1 MLSRS
6 PKSNTPLKNTSKAYI
21 KGGELMFSKTIFKQ
35 TFKANFKLWLIITL
49 LLIVFC
55 ALLIGVFKP
64 ETISNLQDLIKGSPL
79 ESILE
84 QQTFLGMLAQT
95 YYSIH
100 GVILPI
106 IFIII
111 TANSLIASQV
121 DRGSMAYLLST
132 PIKRSAV
139 VGTQAVYMVTSI
151 LVMFI
156 IVTIV
161 GLFSIHIFQGDID
174 INITDYLL
182 LNLGLFLLMFAISS
196 ISFLFSCIFN
206 LSKNSLA
213 LGAGIPIAFFL
224 FQLMSQV
231 DESLEGFKYL
241 SLNSLFDTNA
251 ILNDGSYLTQFIALA
266 VVGVVLYGIGM
277 RIFMEKDLPL

>member
-1 MLSRS
+1 
-6 PKSNTPLKNTSKAYI
+6 LKNTSKAYI

-241 SLNSLFDTNA
+241 SLNSLQLCLFPSSS
-251 ILNDGSYLTQFIALA
+251 I
-266 VVGVVLYGIGM
+266 
-277 RIFMEKDLPL
+277 

>member
-1 MLSRS
+1 
-6 PKSNTPLKNTSKAYI
+6 LKNTSKAYI

>member
-1 MLSRS
+1 
-6 PKSNTPLKNTSKAYI
+6 LKNTSKAYI

-35 TFKANFKLWLIITL
+35 TFKANYKLWLIITL

-161 GLFSIHIFQGDID
+161 GLFSIHIFQGNID

>member
-1 MLSRS
+1 
-6 PKSNTPLKNTSKAYI
+6 
-21 KGGELMFSKTIFKQ
+21 MFSKTIFKQ
-35 TFKANFKLWLIITL
+35 TFKANYKLWLIITL

-161 GLFSIHIFQGDID
+161 GLFSIHIFQGNID